1 MNFRAILLSVLLAA
15 AFPAVAQDSVTRASD
30 ASAAG
35 SAMTAQGVA
44 WIAHAGSQ
52 LTVGAIKATAQ
63 GAELVLRGVSTG
75 VETSALV
82 TREALEGASVAV
94 GTTVSV
100 VADASGYLLVAAGKT
115 LAFVPGEAARALLH
129 RSPR

>member
-1 MNFRAILLSVLLAA
+1 MNPRAILLSVLLAL
-15 AFPAVAQDSVTRASD
+15 PLPVIAQDSVTRASN
-30 ASAAG
+30 ASGAASVHTSQAIG
-35 SAMTAQGVA
+35 WVA
-44 WIAHAGSQ
+44 YAGSQ

-63 GAELVLRGVSTG
+63 GVEIVLRGASTG
-75 VETSALV
+75 IETSALV
-82 TREALEGASVAV
+82 TRDVLEGASVAV

-115 LAFVPGEAARALLH
+115 LAYVPSEAARALLH